1 MPTRMFLCKC
11 ARCCDIGGDGVPRNP
26 GGKGVPIAM
35 KTVHLL
41 QAANSD
47 SSSERETSVL
57 HLARQ
62 QLESNASQVDI
73 LAAELFAIT
82 LTDNDTNPDSHS
94 KLWNSRSEVQQD
106 KGQIYHSLNGTTTV
120 DDMQ

>member
-1 MPTRMFLCKC
+1 
-11 ARCCDIGGDGVPRNP
+11 
-26 GGKGVPIAM
+26 M

-106 KGQIYHSLNGTTTV
+106 KGEIYRSLNGTTTV
-120 DDMQ
+120 NDMQ